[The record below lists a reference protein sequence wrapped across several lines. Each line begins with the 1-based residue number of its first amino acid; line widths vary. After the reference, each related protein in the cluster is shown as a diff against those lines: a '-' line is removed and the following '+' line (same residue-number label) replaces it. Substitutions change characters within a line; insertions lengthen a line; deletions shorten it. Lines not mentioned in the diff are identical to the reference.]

1 MSDSMPP
8 DQAGRDRI
16 VDDLGATLFVEAGAG
31 SGKTAALVDRVL
43 ALIETGSA
51 ELANIAAITFT
62 EKSATELRDRLRR
75 DIERKIVAQT
85 SGEHADRFRLALE
98 QLDGAAIGTLHS
110 FAQRILTE
118 HPIEAGLPPRVEV
131 SDEVSSDVAFDAR
144 WRSFCDELLA
154 DPEYERTIL
163 VMVAANVRFES
174 LRLLAAA
181 FNNNWDLVEER
192 VPEFSPEPSNVHAA
206 VTSVLDDLE
215 HICCE
220 PCNDDGDTL
229 RLHLDDIAEYV
240 AWLRTITDELDLLE
254 ALGDK
259 GPRKRP
265 SFRVANKGKK
275 SSWPSDV
282 VDLRARVR
290 EAGDRLIQIQGEAAN
305 ASVKRLGTVLRRF
318 TLEEAEKR
326 RKSGE
331 LEFHDLLVIARSLL
345 RDPEVGAAVRAR
357 LHARYQR
364 LLLDEFQD
372 TDPIQVEIA
381 VLIAATDPK
390 LGSPDAADVRWD
402 MVEVAPGH
410 LFFVGDPKQS
420 IYRFRRADIAMFLNA
435 ADRFGATLDGMVELS
450 ANFRTV
456 APIIEWINT
465 TFGHLIDVT
474 DETSLTM
481 SSQPRYAP
489 LDAVR
494 PAPPSGPS
502 VARIGGRA
510 HLDDVNADGI
520 RAREAADVVASV
532 SRAIR
537 EGWSVEI
544 EEGNWRPSRLG
555 DITILVPA
563 RTSLPFLEE
572 ALDRA
577 GIPYRAESNSLV
589 YSSRAVRDLLM
600 VVRVVADPTNKLHLL
615 AALRTPLFACG
626 DDDLFRFR
634 CERGGHW
641 SYLRDQPDTV
651 PPEDPVRRCLE
662 YLRSLYEQRYWLSP
676 SELLDLITRDR
687 RAMDLGFA
695 EGRPRDV
702 WRRLR
707 FVIDQA
713 RAWDEATG
721 GNLRQYLSWV
731 AMQTAEGARVAE
743 AVLPETDDD
752 AVRIMTI
759 HAAKGLEFPITIV
772 SGMST
777 APRVRPAQA
786 EVVFPPTGPVGYKV
800 GSSVKTDEYLEWAPI
815 DEQMSYHERIR
826 LLYVA
831 CTRARDH
838 LVVSTHRKARATEPP
853 PENRTNAELLV
864 AGMGELFDELPD
876 LGVESQGIVAPA
888 ITEPSPLMPENEWRT
903 ELTGALTR
911 AARPTTVSA
920 TSLTEEGEPDVEE
933 EPDDPGLQKRPR
945 DLDLPPWLKGRYG
958 TAVGRAVHG
967 VLQAIDLETG
977 EGIAAAVA
985 SQCEAEAVVGRSDE
999 VRQLVTAAL
1008 GSPSIR
1014 VAAASRHWKE
1024 LYVCAPLGDRQ
1035 LEGYIDLLYRGPD
1048 GLVVVD
1054 YKTSATS
1061 NPEELDE
1068 RVDGYRVQGAS
1079 YARVVSAATGE
1090 PVSKVTFVFLTPEGS
1105 IERDLPD
1112 LESAIVEVDQLVG

>member
-1 MSDSMPP
+1 MSDFTPP
-8 DQAGRDRI
+8 DQGARDRI
-16 VDDLGATLFVEAGAG
+16 VKDLGATLFVEAGAG
-31 SGKTAALVDRVL
+31 SGKTTALVDRVL
-43 ALIETGSA
+43 ALVETGSA
-51 ELANIAAITFT
+51 ELANMAAITFT
-62 EKSATELRDRLRR
+62 EKAATELRDRLRR
-75 DIERKIVAQT
+75 EIERKIVAKP
-85 SGEHADRFRLALE
+85 SGERADRLRLALE

-181 FNNNWDLVEER
+181 FNDNWDLVEER
-192 VPEFSPEPSNVHAA
+192 VPETSPEPPDVHAA
-206 VTSVLDDLE
+206 VASVLDDLDR
-215 HICCE
+215 ICCE
-220 PCNDDGDTL
+220 PCDDDGDSL

-240 AWLRTITDELDLLE
+240 AWLRTIPDELDLLE
-254 ALGDK
+254 ALGEK

-265 SFRVANKGKK
+265 TFKVANRGKK
-275 SSWPSDV
+275 EAWPNGV
-282 VDLRARVR
+282 AELRARVR
-290 EAGDRLIQIQGEAAN
+290 EAGDRLIQIPADAAS
-305 ASVKRLGTVLRRF
+305 AAVKRLGTVLRRF
-318 TLEEAEKR
+318 TLDEAEKR
-326 RKSGE
+326 RKAGE

-345 RDPEVGAAVRAR
+345 RDPEVGAAVRKY
-357 LHARYQR
+357 LHARYER

-381 VLIAATDPK
+381 VLIAATDPG
-390 LGSPDAADVRWD
+390 LGGADAAEIQWD
-402 MVEVAPGH
+402 AVEVAPGH

-435 ADRFGATLDGMVELS
+435 SRRFGTATDGTVELS
-450 ANFRTV
+450 ANFRTA
-456 APIIEWINT
+456 APIIDWINA
-465 TFGHLIDVT
+465 TFGCLIDVAGEA
-474 DETSLTM
+474 DLPVP
-481 SSQPRYAP
+481 SQPRYAS

-494 PAPPSGPS
+494 PAPPSGPA
-502 VARIGGRA
+502 VARIGALA
-510 HLDDVNADGI
+510 HVDGVNADGI
-520 RAREAADVVASV
+520 RAREAADVVAAV
-532 SRAIR
+532 SRAVQ
-537 EGWSVEI
+537 EGWSVET
-544 EEGNWRPSRLG
+544 EDGQWRPARLG

-572 ALDRA
+572 GLDTA

-600 VVRVVADPTNKLHLL
+600 IVRVIADPTNGLHLL

-641 SYLRDQPDTV
+641 SYLREQPDTV
-651 PPEDPVRRCLE
+651 PADDPVLRCLE
-662 YLRSLYEQRYWLSP
+662 YLRSLWEQRYWLAP

-707 FVIDQA
+707 FVVDQA

-721 GNLRQYLSWV
+721 GNLRQYLDWV

-777 APRVRPAQA
+777 APRLRPAQA
-786 EVVFPPTGPVGYKV
+786 EVVFPPSGPVGYKV

-838 LVVSTHRKARATEPP
+838 LVVSTHRKVRTSEPP

-864 AGMGELFDELPD
+864 AGMGDLFDELAD
-876 LGVESQGIVAPA
+876 LGVETEGVIPPA
-888 ITEPSPLMPENEWRT
+888 ATEPPPLMPEDEWRAQ
-903 ELTGALTR
+903 LTAALDR
-911 AARPTTVSA
+911 ASRPTTVSA

-958 TAVGRAVHG
+958 TAIGRAVHG
-967 VLQAIDLETG
+967 VLQAIDLATG
-977 EGIAAAVA
+977 EGLHAAVA
-985 SQCEAEAVVGRSDE
+985 SQCEAEAVVDRADE
-999 VRQLVTAAL
+999 VQRLVAAAL
-1008 GSPSIR
+1008 GSPSVR
-1014 VAAASRHWKE
+1014 AAAASRHWKE

-1035 LEGYIDLLYRGPD
+1035 LEGYIDLLYRGHD

-1061 NPEELDE
+1061 DPTELAV
-1068 RVDGYRVQGAS
+1068 RVEGYRVQGAS
-1079 YARVVSAATGE
+1079 YALVVGAATGE
-1090 PVSKVTFVFLTPEGS
+1090 PVTKVTFVFLTPDGA
-1105 IERDLPD
+1105 IELDLPD
-1112 LESAIVEVDQLVG
+1112 LGPAMNEVDELVG